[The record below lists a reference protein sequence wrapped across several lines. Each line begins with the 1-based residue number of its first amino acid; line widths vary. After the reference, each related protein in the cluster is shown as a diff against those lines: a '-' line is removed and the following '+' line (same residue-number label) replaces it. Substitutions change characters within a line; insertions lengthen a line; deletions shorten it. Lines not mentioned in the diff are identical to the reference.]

1 MCLRRLAALTRPFRL
16 LAIESRV
23 HSIKGQDAHARHIP
37 LAIQTALR
45 EAKLGPE
52 DIEAYAFTQGPGMY
66 GCLSCGTH
74 AANAMAAMT
83 DKPIVNVHHMQAH
96 ALIPLLTGPTLPQ
109 FPFLNLL
116 VSGGHTLL
124 VLVIGGDK
132 VQDPRQEFGRFHRTA
147 KLLNI
152 TWLPGLGPGPSL
164 EHYASSSPDP
174 QLNNATETLLVQM
187 PRFKPA
193 VRGQFAFSFAGMK
206 TQVMKE
212 TAKHWPNLKMKGMP
226 EHMKRAVARRFQE

>member
-116 VSGGHTLL
+116 FKTLAKSL
-124 VLVIGGDK
+124 DDSIGDAFD
-132 VQDPRQEFGRFHRTA
+132 QTA